1 MAMLSR
7 KQTEV
12 ADETNIRQER
22 IEKLLRELEYEVT
35 RGMLE
40 KEIGEEM
47 GFRFYVPISNKL
59 PEGVVFCEFRTRPVH
74 RAYMHPDDMTPRLK
88 VVRS

>member
-1 MAMLSR
+1 MAD
-7 KQTEV
+7 T
-12 ADETNIRQER
+12 TNIRQER

-47 GFRFYVPISNKL
+47 GFRFYVPISSKI
-59 PEGVVFCEFRTRPVH
+59 PDGVVFCEFRTRPTH
-74 RAYMHPDDMTPRLK
+74 RMNMHPDDLTPRLK
-88 VVRS
+88 VVQS